1 MRAALVIGS
10 VVENVVEVE
19 ADSTWQQPANSQMIE
34 LAEDEQCEIGQQ
46 YDQNSSPRF
55 FGPSAPSEVSWTSY
69 QFLLRFTN
77 QERASIRA
85 ASASDDAVADFQQ
98 LASAAHEIINTD
110 PITIAGMDYL
120 VSIGVLTQARRD
132 EILTA

>member
-10 VVENVVEVE
+10 VVENVVEVGT
-19 ADSTWQQPANSQMIE
+19 DSTWQPPANSQIIE

-46 YDQNSSPRF
+46 YNQNSSPRF
-55 FGPSAPSEVSWTSY
+55 FGSSAPNEVSWTSY

-85 ASASDDAVADFQQ
+85 AAASDDAVADFQQ
-98 LASAAHEIINTD
+98 L
-110 PITIAGMDYL
+110 
-120 VSIGVLTQARRD
+120 QARLKKSL
-132 EILTA
+132 IQTL